1 MNTSYLSLLI
11 QRQAQ
16 KYGERVAL
24 KYRDY
29 ATSTWIPVSWNQFS
43 EKVSKV
49 SRALVALGVQAQ
61 ENIGVFSQNKPE
73 CLYTDFGAFGVRA
86 VTVPLYATSSEAQV
100 HYILQD
106 AAIRFSVRRR
116 TVSV

>member
-29 ATSTWIPVSWNQFS
+29 ATSTWIPVSW
-43 EKVSKV
+43 K
-49 SRALVALGVQAQ
+49 L
-61 ENIGVFSQNKPE
+61 
-73 CLYTDFGAFGVRA
+73 
-86 VTVPLYATSSEAQV
+86 
-100 HYILQD
+100 
-106 AAIRFSVRRR
+106 
-116 TVSV
+116 